1 MRLVFSFFYHS
12 IDLEETAR
20 LANCLANILS
30 AGDTLL
36 LCGDLGAG
44 KTALTK
50 LLLHNIS
57 KADVVSPT
65 FTLMHTYQADFLVHH
80 LDLYRLDREEEVW
93 ELGWQELFDGSALTI
108 VEWADKFPELFPE
121 NYLMIKLSIFPES
134 GERLIEISASGVRGS
149 SVLQEVKQCLS

>member
-1 MRLVFSFFYHS
+1 MVSSFFYHS
-12 IDLEETAR
+12 LSLEETAR
-20 LANCLANILS
+20 LAKCLANALS

-57 KADVVSPT
+57 EAEVVSPT
-65 FTLMHTYQADFLVHH
+65 FTLMHTYQADFPVYH

-108 VEWADKFPELFPE
+108 VEWADKFPELYPE
-121 NYLMIKLSIFPES
+121 NYLMIKMSISPDSE
-134 GERLIEISASGVRGS
+134 ERLIELSASGMRGS
-149 SVLQEVKQCLS
+149 LVLQEVRQCLS